1 MSEDHGGKLAV
12 VRTID
17 YFEVGAFALCALY
30 GVIALTRYDEVAATS
45 VKMYPG
51 KGGAIFLALLAIG
64 GGTGL
69 FSFTMRTI
77 RGLKLELAGL
87 TLLVPLCLAY
97 VVWTPFS
104 VGWRGLGLVLF
115 MGTLIGIPGFFT
127 RRRLK
132 KYIENLEA
140 LARRNE

>member
-1 MSEDHGGKLAV
+1 MSEDHGRKLAV

-17 YFEVGAFALCALY
+17 HFEVGAFALCALY
-30 GVIALTRYDEVAATS
+30 GTIALVRYNDVAATS

-51 KGGAIFLALLAIG
+51 LGGMIFLALLAIG

-69 FSFTMRTI
+69 FSFTLRTI
-77 RGLKLELAGL
+77 RGLQLELASL

-104 VGWRGLGLVLF
+104 VGLRGLGLVLF
-115 MGTLIGIPGFFT
+115 MGVLIGLPGFFT

-132 KYIENLEA
+132 KYIENLEE